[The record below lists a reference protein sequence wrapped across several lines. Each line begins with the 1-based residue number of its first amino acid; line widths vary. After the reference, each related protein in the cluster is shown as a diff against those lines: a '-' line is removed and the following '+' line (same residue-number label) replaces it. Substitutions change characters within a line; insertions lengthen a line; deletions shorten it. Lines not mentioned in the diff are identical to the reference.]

1 MRTAKLTL
9 LTAALAISGL
19 AGCDRQDTPL
29 YSHFEEIP
37 PSGWNPLDVLVFC
50 PTPIDSNESP
60 QSRFDLTMVVRY
72 AARHKINALPIAVTV
87 DDNNGTLHADTIILR
102 PSHAEGTNK
111 AVTRYGV
118 TELRLPLYKDERLT
132 DGYALTFES
141 FSPESHT
148 KGVMNIGVVIER
160 K

>member
-19 AGCDRQDTPL
+19 AGCDRQETPL

-50 PTPIDSNESP
+50 PTPIDSTEPP
-60 QSRFDLTMVVRY
+60 QSRYDLTMVVRY
-72 AARHKINALPIAVTV
+72 VARHKISALPIAVTV
-87 DDNNGTLHADTIILR
+87 DDNNGTLHSDTIILR
-102 PSHAEGTNK
+102 PSRSDGATK
-111 AVTRYGV
+111 SVTHYGV
-118 TELRLPLYKDERLT
+118 TELRLPLYENERLT
-132 DGYALTFES
+132 DGYALTLES
-141 FSPESHT
+141 FSPESLT